1 MCTFILYFCKKVIDF
16 IIFVYAIFVT
26 PHYSY
31 FCPIGIVNLLSII
44 FVAIFSIVLV
54 LVSVAFLTLLE
65 RKKLASVQNR
75 KGPNKVGYLGILQP
89 ISDGVK
95 LLLKETIFP
104 QNSLL
109 CLFFISPV
117 LAFSFGFIS

>member
-1 MCTFILYFCKKVIDF
+1 MHFSSMVI
-16 IIFVYAIFVT
+16 I
-26 PHYSY
+26 S
-31 FCPIGIVNLLSII
+31 L
-44 FVAIFSIVLV
+44 VAVIIVLI
-54 LVSVAFLTLLE
+54 SVAFLTLLE
-65 RKKLASVQNR
+65 RKKLASIQNR
-75 KGPNKVGYLGILQP
+75 NGPNKVGFLGILQP